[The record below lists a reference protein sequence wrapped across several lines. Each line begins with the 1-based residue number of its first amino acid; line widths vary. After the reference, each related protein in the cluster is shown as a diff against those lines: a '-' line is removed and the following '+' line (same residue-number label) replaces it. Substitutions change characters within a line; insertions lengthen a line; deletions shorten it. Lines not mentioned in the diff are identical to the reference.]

1 MSKLDQ
7 NINSGCYRCK
17 RPDARI
23 YYKDK
28 WWCKHCIDKLEDKD
42 VDQKQGGLQ
51 GTSIQTF
58 PDETPLRTR
67 IRQSAE
73 TWAETFSKTCAA
85 IYRFFT
91 KERTIQQSASTET
104 WKETFS
110 RTFESIFR
118 IFSKDENRPP
128 AKLSELHQDQPSLW
142 VPPPPPD
149 PPNPH

>member
-17 RPDARI
+17 TPDARI

-58 PDETPLRTR
+58 PDDTPLRTR

-91 KERTIQQSASTET
+91 K
-104 WKETFS
+104 
-110 RTFESIFR
+110 
-118 IFSKDENRPP
+118 DENRPP
-128 AKLSELHQDQPSLW
+128 VKLSELHQDQPSLW